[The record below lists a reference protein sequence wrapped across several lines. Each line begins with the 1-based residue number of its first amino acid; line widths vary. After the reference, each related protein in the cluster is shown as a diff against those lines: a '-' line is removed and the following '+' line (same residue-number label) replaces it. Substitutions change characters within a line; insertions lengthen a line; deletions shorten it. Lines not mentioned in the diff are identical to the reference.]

1 MDMLSQKCAPACH
14 PEALEGRRAQW
25 PFSVCLASVQASAHM
40 LRVPQ
45 HDTPLCYFPI
55 NRFLKFKSIILFLAT
70 FLSVI
75 VANAQLYKNP
85 KAPVEARVKDLLG
98 RMTLEEKVGQ
108 MSMTTLKNSVTNP
121 LAYGVCESP
130 FVTINEI
137 ARLSI
142 AAKKYAREKTRL
154 GIPPIQIG
162 ECLHGQLASGATIFP
177 QAIALGSTWNPALV
191 KQMATVIAYEA
202 SSSGVDQALS
212 PLFDLIRDPRFG
224 RVEECYAEDPFLVSQ
239 MGTAFVTGMQGD
251 PTESLLGIGKDKVM
265 CTAKHFA
272 AYSIP
277 VAGINLAPASVG
289 ERELRSIFLPPFQ
302 AAVQKA
308 NIYSVMPAYNEIDG
322 IPAHVS
328 NFLLNQVLRKEWGF
342 KGYVFSDYEGLKM
355 LYTFHKITPNAEG
368 AAIRGLN
375 AGVDLEAPEAN
386 VYDKLIGLIK
396 AGKVKEANIDT
407 AVARILRVK
416 FKAGLFEKPLA
427 DTTKLKERVHTPAH
441 IALSQNI
448 AEESIIL
455 LKNDK
460 QLLPLNIN
468 SLKSLAVI
476 GPNANQVQYG
486 DYSSTRDSRSGTT
499 VLNGIKQFVG
509 DKVKINYARG
519 CGTSGTDKSGFD
531 EAVDVAKNSDAVV
544 VVLGTTS
551 VVFSGIGWNG
561 HTPEG
566 EPKDPF
572 TCGEGYDVTDINPD
586 GVQREL
592 LQAIYKTGKPVILV
606 LVHGRPWSI
615 NWEKENIPAILEAW
629 YPGEKGGNAIANILF
644 GKVNPSGRLNVSI
657 PQSVGHIPVFYN
669 HVNTSKGFYHNP
681 GTPDKPGQ
689 DYVFSSSNVLYPF
702 GYGLSYTTFKY
713 SNMQVSSPVF
723 GKDQQ
728 VTVSVD
734 VTNEGKVEG
743 KEVVQMYLGNKIN
756 SVTTPV
762 MELKGFD
769 KISLKPGE
777 TQTVKFIVKPED
789 IAIWNLDMKQ
799 VTEPGTFDVM
809 IARSAEDVVLKKTL
823 EYKE

>member
-1 MDMLSQKCAPACH
+1 MIKKWA
-14 PEALEGRRAQW
+14 
-25 PFSVCLASVQASAHM
+25 
-40 LRVPQ
+40 
-45 HDTPLCYFPI
+45 
-55 NRFLKFKSIILFLAT
+55 LFLTALCCT
-70 FLSVI
+70 VT
-75 VANAQLYKNP
+75 AGAQVYKD
-85 KAPVEARVKDLLG
+85 AGASIDARVKDLLS
-98 RMTLEEKVGQ
+98 RMTLEEKVAQ
-108 MSMTTLKNSVTNP
+108 MSMSSLKGSLNNP
-121 LAYGVCESP
+121 LGYGVCESP

-137 ARLSI
+137 AAQSI

-177 QAIALGSTWNPALV
+177 QAIALGSTWNPAIV
-191 KQMATVIAYEA
+191 KQMASVVAYEA

-224 RVEECYAEDPFLVSQ
+224 RVEECYAEDPYLVSRL
-239 MGTAFVTGMQGD
+239 GTAFVTGMQGD
-251 PTESLLGIGKDKVM
+251 AAQSINGIAKDKLM

-289 ERELRSIFLPPFQ
+289 ERELRSMFLPPFRD
-302 AAVQKA
+302 AVQQA

-322 IPAHVS
+322 VPAHAS
-328 NFLLNQVLRKEWGF
+328 NFLLKQVLRREWGF

-355 LYTFHKITPNAEG
+355 LYTFHHIAAGPG
-368 AAIRGLN
+368 DAAIRGLQ
-375 AGVDLEAPEAN
+375 AGVDLEAPSPDT
-386 VYDKLIGLIK
+386 YDKLADLVK
-396 AGKVKEANIDT
+396 AGRVKEADIDS
-407 AVARILRVK
+407 AVARILTVK
-416 FKAGLFEKPLA
+416 FKAGLFEKLLP
-427 DTTKLKERVHTPAH
+427 DTARLKDRVHTPQH
-441 IALSQNI
+441 IALAQTI
-448 AEESIIL
+448 AEESVIL
-455 LKNDK
+455 LKNEK
-460 QLLPLNIN
+460 QLLPLNIGR
-468 SLKSLAVI
+468 LKSLAVI

-499 VLNGIKQFVG
+499 VLNGIKQLAG
-509 DKVKINYARG
+509 DRIKISYAKG
-519 CGTSGTDKSGFD
+519 CALSGNDKSGFA
-531 EAVDVAKNSDAVV
+531 EAVKAAQNSDAIV

-592 LQAIYKTGKPVILV
+592 LRAVYKTGKPVILV

-615 NWEKENIPAILEAW
+615 GWEKENIPAIIEAW
-629 YPGEKGGNAIANILF
+629 YPGEKGGSAIANILF

-669 HVNTSKGFYHNP
+669 HVNSNKGFYHNP
-681 GTPDKPGQ
+681 GTPEKPGQ
-689 DYVFSSSNVLYPF
+689 DYVFSSTGVLYPF
-702 GYGLSYTTFKY
+702 GFGLSYTTFAY
-713 SNMQVSSPVF
+713 SNMQVSAPVF
-723 GKDQQ
+723 SKDER

-734 VTNEGKVEG
+734 VTNSGKIAG
-743 KEVVQMYLGNKIN
+743 KEVVQMYLGNKVN

-762 MELKGFD
+762 ILLKGFE
-769 KISLKPGE
+769 KISLEPGE
-777 TQTVKFIVKPED
+777 TKNVKFIIKPGD
-789 IAIWNLDMKQ
+789 VAIWNLDMKE
-799 VTEPGTFDVM
+799 VTEPGIFDVM

-823 EYKE
+823 AYK

>member
-1 MDMLSQKCAPACH
+1 MVMRFKGLILIPA
-14 PEALEGRRAQW
+14 
-25 PFSVCLASVQASAHM
+25 
-40 LRVPQ
+40 
-45 HDTPLCYFPI
+45 
-55 NRFLKFKSIILFLAT
+55 LFLT
-70 FLSVI
+70 VQT
-75 VANAQLYKNP
+75 VKAQVYKDPN
-85 KAPVEARVKDLLG
+85 APVDARVKDLLS
-98 RMTLEEKVGQ
+98 RMTLEEKVAQ
-108 MSMTTLKNSVTNP
+108 MSMTSLKNSMDST
-121 LAYGVCESP
+121 LAYGVVESP
-130 FVTINEI
+130 FVTIKEV
-137 ARLSI
+137 ATLSA

-177 QAIALGSTWNPALV
+177 QAIALGSTWNPALI
-191 KQMATVIAYEA
+191 KQMGSVIAYEA

-224 RVEECYAEDPFLVSQ
+224 RVEECYAEDPYLVSA

-251 PTESLLGIGKDKVM
+251 TAQSKIGIGKDKVM

-272 AYSIP
+272 AYSITT
-277 VAGINLAPASVG
+277 AGINLAPAEVG
-289 ERELRSIFLPPFQ
+289 ERELRSMFLYPFRD
-302 AAVQKA
+302 AVQKA

-322 IPAHVS
+322 VPAHAN
-328 NFLLNQVLRKEWGF
+328 NFLLKQVLRKEWGF

-355 LYTFHKITPNAEG
+355 LYTFHHIAANASD
-368 AAIRGLN
+368 AALRGLS
-375 AGVDLEAPEAN
+375 AGVDVEAPSPD
-386 VYDKLIGLIK
+386 VYATLVAQVK
-396 AGKVKEANIDT
+396 AGRVKIADIDT
-407 AVARILRVK
+407 AVARILRIK

-427 DTTKLKERVHTPAH
+427 DTAQLTARVHTPEH
-441 IALSQNI
+441 VALSQHI

-499 VLNGIKQFVG
+499 ILNGIQQLVG
-509 DKVKINYARG
+509 DKVRINYAKG
-519 CGTSGTDKSGFD
+519 CALSGDDKSGFAD
-531 EAVDVAKNSDAVV
+531 AVKAAANSDAVV

-561 HTPEG
+561 HTPQG

-572 TCGEGYDVTDINPD
+572 TCGEGYDVTDINPQ

-615 NWEKENIPAILEAW
+615 DWEKQNIPAILEAW
-629 YPGEKGGNAIANILF
+629 YPGEKGGSAVANILF
-644 GKVNPSGRLNVSI
+644 GKVNPSGRLTVSI

-669 HVNTSKGFYHNP
+669 HVLSNKGFYHNP
-681 GTPDKPGQ
+681 GTPEKPGQ
-689 DYVFSSSNVLYPF
+689 DYVFSSTDVLYPF

-713 SNMQVSSPVF
+713 SNMQVSAPSF
-723 GKDQQ
+723 TKGGQ
-728 VTVSVD
+728 VQVSVD
-734 VTNEGKVEG
+734 VSNTGKVAG
-743 KEVVQMYLGNKIN
+743 KEVVQMYLGNKVN

-762 MELKGFD
+762 MALKGFE
-769 KISLKPGE
+769 KISLNPGE
-777 TQTVKFIVKPED
+777 AKTVTFTVTAQD
-789 IAIWNLDMKQ
+789 IAIWNLDMKE
-799 VTEPGTFDVM
+799 VSEPGKFDVM
-809 IARSAEDVVLKKTL
+809 IARSAEDVVLTKTL